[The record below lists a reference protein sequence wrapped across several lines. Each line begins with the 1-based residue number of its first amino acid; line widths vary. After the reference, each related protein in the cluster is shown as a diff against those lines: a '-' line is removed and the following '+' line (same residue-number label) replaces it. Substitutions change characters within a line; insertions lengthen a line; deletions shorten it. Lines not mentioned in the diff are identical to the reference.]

1 MTWSN
6 VHPLLQLR
14 ACYPALC
21 GFTMKLGGFFMQR
34 YETPPATTTRVA
46 FSLAEVAELLG
57 VSKRVI
63 EGEIN
68 AGRLKAIRVGRSL
81 RVTQR
86 AIDKYTGEAT

>member
-1 MTWSN
+1 
-6 VHPLLQLR
+6 
-14 ACYPALC
+14 
-21 GFTMKLGGFFMQR
+21 MQW
-34 YETPPATTTRVA
+34 YETPPVTTKRVA